1 MANVVEIA
9 KASITAYNDKN
20 WSKVKDVLA
29 ANAVYDEKGTHRR
42 IQGTGEII
50 EAWQGW
56 AKAFPDSKATFVREF
71 ARGDTAVLEVVVEGS
86 SHRAAAGTNGYH
98 SGIEQAARTRGMP
111 GLLGRRREGHELLAV
126 LRHARSAPQRAS
138 VLNSSLR
145 SPTTTSPVAIPTRV
159 CRAAWVFRSLTAATN
174 PSPARTARS
183 SVILMRVWIPEVDE
197 DAIAHVL
204 CDETTEAITHGICD
218 ALLIGRNDFAKVFRV
233 HACRQCR

>member
-71 ARGDTAVLEVVVEGS
+71 ASGDTAVLEVVWKGVHTGPLETPTGIIPASNKPLELPACQVFQIEG
-86 SHRAAAGTNGYH
+86 GKVTNFSQYFDMLTMLTQIG
-98 SGIEQAARTRGMP
+98 
-111 GLLGRRREGHELLAV
+111 AV
-126 LRHARSAPQRAS
+126 K
-138 VLNSSLR
+138 
-145 SPTTTSPVAIPTRV
+145 
-159 CRAAWVFRSLTAATN
+159 
-174 PSPARTARS
+174 
-183 SVILMRVWIPEVDE
+183 
-197 DAIAHVL
+197 
-204 CDETTEAITHGICD
+204 G
-218 ALLIGRNDFAKVFRV
+218 
-233 HACRQCR
+233 